1 MVPSKILVPVDGSP
15 ASLRALDFAIK
26 MTDQNP
32 DTSLVLL
39 NVQNVSAMD
48 MAGAA
53 MGSDWQE
60 AVSQASA
67 KALKEAVGKAEAA
80 RIAFKSIV
88 RTGQTAEATDLL
100 RESLLIAR
108 ELGDAHG
115 IAVCL
120 ETFAGLAATGA
131 EPTRA
136 ATLFGASDAVRG
148 SIGAQRQPD
157 TQILYERWL
166 ARTLAD
172 LDTMSYSKHYED
184 GRALTLDAACRLALR
199 DEAVRTTPFAV
210 DR

>member
-1 MVPSKILVPVDGSP
+1 GYPNLIATTLVSCLFKLVLLRRRPGSTAEKRREVQLVPSKILVPVDGSP

-80 RIAFKSIV
+80 GIGFKSIV
-88 RTGQTAEATDLL
+88 RNGQKGETNAQ
-100 RESLLIAR
+100 
-108 ELGDAHG
+108 DAH
-115 IAVCL
+115 
-120 ETFAGLAATGA
+120 
-131 EPTRA
+131 
-136 ATLFGASDAVRG
+136 
-148 SIGAQRQPD
+148 
-157 TQILYERWL
+157 
-166 ARTLAD
+166 
-172 LDTMSYSKHYED
+172 
-184 GRALTLDAACRLALR
+184 
-199 DEAVRTTPFAV
+199 DEAA
-210 DR
+210 